1 MDNAPKVE
9 VRFGDWIG
17 EGWKMFTEQ
26 WKGWVKISLGFFLA
40 VVVPIG
46 VFIIAMYAVMLSA
59 MVTQSHTRG
68 APPQMPIAI
77 ILFLYLGIFG
87 LMIVLVPLS
96 VLMVGGAYRAAFKQ
110 LRGGQVEFSDLFSA
124 RNCYWRLLGATLL
137 HSLFVFLGMLVCII
151 PAFIVGG
158 LLFFTLPLIIERDMG
173 VFEAM
178 RASREV
184 TGRNLVMFTLFAIVA
199 QLIASAGTYACY
211 IGLLATWPLLFT
223 MTAVAYRDCF
233 GVEGA
238 LSFREP
244 ASSPPGGYAPAPSFY
259 PQPAEAQ
266 SRACPTCHTSLPANA
281 QFCYNCGTNLS

>member
-1 MDNAPKVE
+1 
-9 VRFGDWIG
+9 
-17 EGWKMFTEQ
+17 
-26 WKGWVKISLGFFLA
+26 
-40 VVVPIG
+40 
-46 VFIIAMYAVMLSA
+46 
-59 MVTQSHTRG
+59 
-68 APPQMPIAI
+68 
-77 ILFLYLGIFG
+77 
-87 LMIVLVPLS
+87 
-96 VLMVGGAYRAAFKQ
+96 
-110 LRGGQVEFSDLFSA
+110 
-124 RNCYWRLLGATLL
+124 
-137 HSLFVFLGMLVCII
+137 MLVCII

-158 LLFFTLPLIIERDMG
+158 LLLFTLPLIIERDMG

-244 ASSPPGGYAPAPSFY
+244 ASSPAGGYAPAPSFY
-259 PQPAEAQ
+259 PQPAEDQ
-266 SRACPTCHTSLPANA
+266 SRDCPACHTSLPANA